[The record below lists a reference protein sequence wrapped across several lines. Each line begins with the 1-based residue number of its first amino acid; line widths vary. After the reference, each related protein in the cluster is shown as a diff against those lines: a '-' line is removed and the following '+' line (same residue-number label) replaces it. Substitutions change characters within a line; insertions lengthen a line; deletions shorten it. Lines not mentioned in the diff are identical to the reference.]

1 MIRLVVN
8 GKDIE
13 MNEGTSVN
21 DLIESYNLDTKFIA
35 VGYNG
40 DVIKKEDYQST
51 LLQDSDF
58 VELVKPV
65 GGG

>member
-13 MNEGTSVN
+13 MNEGSSVN

-40 DVIKKEDYQST
+40 DVIKKEDYQSI